1 MRKSSL
7 PRIAFDQ
14 GFKRIKV
21 SGDSVERDRTKLE
34 KSRITFYILYFFR
47 HERYSEKRNRIIWSQ
62 MIRLV
67 SEDTTFS

>member
-1 MRKSSL
+1 MKIMWKSSL

-34 KSRITFYILYFFR
+34 KSRITFTFCISF
-47 HERYSEKRNRIIWSQ
+47 
-62 MIRLV
+62 
-67 SEDTTFS
+67 DTNDIPKNVIELLGPEW